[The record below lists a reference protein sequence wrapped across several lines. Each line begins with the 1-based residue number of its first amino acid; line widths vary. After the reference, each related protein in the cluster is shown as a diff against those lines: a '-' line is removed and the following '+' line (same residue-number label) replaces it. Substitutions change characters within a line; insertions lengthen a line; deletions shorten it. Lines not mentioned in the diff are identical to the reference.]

1 VNGTV
6 RKSDQVAALIR
17 ARIADGSLRP
27 GMFAPSGAEL
37 VKETGFGVLTCRKG
51 LQLLFREGLLMQMAR
66 CTRYRVTGAPP
77 ADGLELSHALAER
90 RYAAGLTQPDLADEI
105 GMSVTTIGHAET
117 GRLWQSRRFWQS
129 VDLALK
135 ADGALLGRYDAWRA
149 GSPPG
154 STAGEP
160 VMPVMRA
167 TPVHFDADGVVVTLH
182 CAPVQITV
190 RWGDGSVTT
199 MQPGWG

>member
-1 VNGTV
+1 VTATV
-6 RKSDQVAALIR
+6 LKSDQVANMIR
-17 ARIADGSLRP
+17 ARIADGSLRA
-27 GMFAPSGAEL
+27 GMYVPSGAEL
-37 VKETGFGVLTCRKG
+37 AKETGFAILTCRRG
-51 LQLLFREGLLMQMAR
+51 LHRLFRDGVLMQMAR
-66 CTRYRVTGAPP
+66 STRYRVAGAPP

-90 RYAAGLTQPDLADEI
+90 RCAAGLTQPELASEI
-105 GMSVTTIGHAET
+105 GMSVTTVGHAET

-135 ADGALLGRYDAWRA
+135 ADGDLLGRYDAWRA

-160 VMPVMRA
+160 VMRA
-167 TPVHFDADGVVVTLH
+167 TPVHFDADGVVISLH

-199 MQPGWG
+199 VHPGWG